1 MTAATVDDVHARP
14 FSVALI
20 ASALLVLTGCAGS
33 APTPTAPDSPAAA
46 SVESATPA
54 SGACAYPAQG
64 QAARDVTSPPAG
76 EAPAG
81 SVAVTLE
88 TSAGAVPMTLTG
100 DRTPCTVE
108 SFVSLAAQGY
118 FTGTDCHRLT
128 TQGIFVLQCGDPTG
142 TGRGGPGYSFAD
154 EVDGSEQYP
163 AGTVAMANAGPDT
176 NGSQFFLVYADSP
189 LPPDYTVFG
198 QLSPEGLDV
207 VTKIGADGVAGGG
220 ADGAPAT
227 AVSITGVTVG

>member
-1 MTAATVDDVHARP
+1 MVDVHARLFP
-14 FSVALI
+14 AALI
-20 ASALLVLTGCAGS
+20 ASALLVLAGCAGS
-33 APTPTAPDSPAAA
+33 APAPASPDSPSASSPASAAA
-46 SVESATPA
+46 A
-54 SGACAYPAQG
+54 SGACAYRAQG
-64 QAARDVTSPPAG
+64 QAARDVTPPPAG
-76 EAPAG
+76 ETTSGA
-81 SVAVTLE
+81 VTVTLE

-108 SFVSLAAQGY
+108 SFVSLADQGY

-128 TQGIFVLQCGDPTG
+128 TQGIFVLQCGDPSG
-142 TGRGGPGYSFAD
+142 TGRGGPGYSFTD
-154 EVDGSEQYP
+154 EVDGSEKYP

-207 VTKIGADGVAGGG
+207 VKKIGAAGVAGGG
-220 ADGAPAT
+220 ADGPPAT
-227 AVSITGVTVG
+227 AVAITGVTVG